1 MRRHFQ
7 VTAPSVHQM
16 VIALEKAGLIKRE
29 PGAARSIQLLLAP
42 EALPI
47 LR

>member
-1 MRRHFQ
+1 
-7 VTAPSVHQM
+7 M
-16 VIALEKAGLIKRE
+16 VLTLEKAGLITRV
-29 PGAARSIQLLLAP
+29 PGTARSIQLLVPP

>member
-1 MRRHFQ
+1 
-7 VTAPSVHQM
+7 M
-16 VIALEKAGLIKRE
+16 VMTLEKAGLITRQS
-29 PGAARSIQLLLAP
+29 GAARSIQLLVAP